1 VLALASIRETHQSTT
16 PDFPSLPGG
25 FLFIDVATGSSFR
38 VRYVSSGSL
47 SKSRFRRKLTNI
59 LCKNNCKSWQ
69 MGKKLVLEMYRTAT
83 IRKEKE

>member
-47 SKSRFRRKLTNI
+47 FRLT
-59 LCKNNCKSWQ
+59 LQPEPVRS
-69 MGKKLVLEMYRTAT
+69 
-83 IRKEKE
+83 

>member
-47 SKSRFRRKLTNI
+47 LWPFI
-59 LCKNNCKSWQ
+59 
-69 MGKKLVLEMYRTAT
+69 
-83 IRKEKE
+83 IRLLQANTKMDMLLDCDFNSGL